1 MMGKEEAGKQ
11 RRDRKENGRGRKWW
25 SMVDLMIFPVLYCY
39 IRNDGVGKQFVM
51 RIYSV

>member
-25 SMVDLMIFPVLYCY
+25 SMVDLMIFPV
-39 IRNDGVGKQFVM
+39 F
-51 RIYSV
+51 YSVISQMMVLVNSL